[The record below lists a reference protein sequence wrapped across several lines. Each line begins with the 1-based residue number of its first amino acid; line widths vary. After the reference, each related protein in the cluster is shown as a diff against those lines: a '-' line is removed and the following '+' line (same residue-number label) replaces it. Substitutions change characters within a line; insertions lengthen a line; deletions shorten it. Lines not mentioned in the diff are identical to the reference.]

1 MNRLHLLLILIA
13 VLLVAAYA
21 GWLLETFRGETR
33 QGEEARRHVPDYF
46 LDGFTVTVYAPD
58 GRPRHTLRGERGE
71 HFADDGSIDI
81 VNPRLTV
88 RETVPPWEVEAEH
101 GRILQ
106 GGERIDLGGPVSA
119 RRAAH
124 DGQPALHLR
133 TRDLRVRPPQRR
145 AETAARASL
154 AAGPHRLTGTGMRLD
169 WGRQRLI
176 LLADVES
183 RYVPTP

>member
-1 MNRLHLLLILIA
+1 MNRLNLLLILIA

-33 QGEEARRHVPDYF
+33 QGEQARPHVPDYF
-46 LDGFTVTVYAPD
+46 LERFAITVYGPD

-71 HFADDGSIDI
+71 HFADDGSIEL
-81 VNPRLTV
+81 VQPRLTV
-88 RETVPPWEVEAEH
+88 RETAPPWQVQAEH

-106 GGERIDLGGPVSA
+106 GGDRIDLGGPVSA

-124 DGQPALHLR
+124 DGQPVLHLQ
-133 TRDLRVRPPQRR
+133 TRDLRVWPPQRR
-145 AETAARASL
+145 AETTAAAVL
-154 AAGPHRLTGTGMRLD
+154 TAGPHRLSGTGMRLD
-169 WGRQRLI
+169 WGHQRLV
-176 LLADVES
+176 LLANVES